1 MSIVY
6 EQLRAPAR
14 RYMRGERSTVTMQST
29 ALVHEA
35 YGRLVNAGEVD
46 WRDRGHFFALSAQI
60 MRRILIDA
68 ARARAAVKRG
78 GAARVDDRPHIDPD
92 QIPST
97 DSDAASSA
105 LCDLDTALESLG
117 RIDPRR
123 AKVIE
128 VRFFGGLSVEET
140 AAVLQISSQSVM
152 RDWRLARAWIARE
165 LEGKK
170 P

>member
-1 MSIVY
+1 
-6 EQLRAPAR
+6 
-14 RYMRGERSTVTMQST
+14 MRGERSTVTMQST

-117 RIDPRR
+117 RIRS
-123 AKVIE
+123 A
-128 VRFFGGLSVEET
+128 
-140 AAVLQISSQSVM
+140 
-152 RDWRLARAWIARE
+152 
-165 LEGKK
+165 EGKGDRAPVFWGLERRGDRGSLADFFAK
-170 P
+170 RDA

>member
-1 MSIVY
+1 MIAHIS
-6 EQLRAPAR
+6 LRCPPRSCAGSWLTRPAP
-14 RYMRGERSTVTMQST
+14 
-29 ALVHEA
+29 
-35 YGRLVNAGEVD
+35 
-46 WRDRGHFFALSAQI
+46 
-60 MRRILIDA
+60 
-68 ARARAAVKRG
+68 AVKRG

-105 LCDLDTALESLG
+105 LCELDDALESLG
-117 RIDPRR
+117 RIDPWR

-128 VRFFGGLSVEET
+128 LRFFGGLSVEET
-140 AAVLQISSQSVM
+140 AAVSQISSQSVM

-165 LEGKK
+165 LEGRK